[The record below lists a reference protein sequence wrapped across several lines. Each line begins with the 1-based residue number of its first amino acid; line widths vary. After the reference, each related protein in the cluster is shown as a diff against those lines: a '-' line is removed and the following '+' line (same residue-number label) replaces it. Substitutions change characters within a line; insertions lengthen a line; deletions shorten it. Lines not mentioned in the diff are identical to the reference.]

1 METVNNIAA
10 AASKVIWGDASVEE
24 KNAAQEAAL
33 GNETAGTEPKPGEL
47 GDVNAGE
54 PYDKGNFGGKLCP
67 ALVIG
72 DLVLT

>member
-33 GNETAGTEPKPGEL
+33 GNETVGQEPKSGEL
-47 GDVNAGE
+47 GDVKAGE
-54 PYDKGNFGGKLCP
+54 PYDKGNVGGKLCI
-67 ALVIG
+67 ALVIV
-72 DLVLT
+72 DLILT

>member
-10 AASKVIWGDASVEE
+10 AASKAVWGDASAEE

-33 GNETAGTEPKPGEL
+33 GNETTGQEPKSGEL

-54 PYDKGNFGGKLCP
+54 PYDKGNAGGKRCTYLKSR
-67 ALVIG
+67 
-72 DLVLT
+72 DEY